1 MDDTTSGFEIKL
13 ESAGNYKYSIF
24 PPPHP
29 PPPQKKN
36 VEARLDHFWS
46 RINKFDQG
54 GARGGAIAVPNPRD
68 RRSVGKKVQ
77 ISILFVQDCNVWSAY
92 IAAK

>member
-1 MDDTTSGFEIKL
+1 MEDTASSFEVKL
-13 ESAGNYKYSIF
+13 ERTGNYRYSI
-24 PPPHP
+24 P
-29 PPPQKKN
+29 PPPKNNN

-54 GARGGAIAVPNPRD
+54 GAGGGAIAVPNPWD

-77 ISILFVQDCNVWSAY
+77 NLNTFCPRL
-92 IAAK
+92 